1 MKLFS
6 TFLIASLTLI
16 GLGSF
21 TNISETSPSP
31 KLTLV
36 APDGENRVVDLMD
49 MKSSDWKDEIALVEF
64 RLGEE
69 LVETSG
75 ILVYSPKVGRAD
87 MVGFAG
93 SKSLTQGILII
104 QKNYSQIP
112 GDKIIIDNLEI
123 TSTKEKLSPLIYTI
137 ME

>member
-21 TNISETSPSP
+21 TSATETSPTP
-31 KLTLV
+31 VLILV
-36 APDGENRVVDLMD
+36 AENGENRVVELKD

-75 ILVYSPKVGRAD
+75 IVVYSPKGGDAEPY
-87 MVGFAG
+87 GTGEAAAA
-93 SKSLTQGILII
+93 IL
-104 QKNYSQIP
+104 
-112 GDKIIIDNLEI
+112 DNLV
-123 TSTKEKLSPLIYTI
+123 
-137 ME
+137 

>member
-21 TNISETSPSP
+21 TEITEPTPTLR
-31 KLTLV
+31 LTLV
-36 APDGENRVVDLMD
+36 AENGENRVVDLKD

-75 ILVYSPKVGRAD
+75 MFVYSPKEGDAFMILFKDRA
-87 MVGFAG
+87 G
-93 SKSLTQGILII
+93 LTKAFMKA
-104 QKNYSQIP
+104 QKESNNSP
-112 GDKIIIDNLEI
+112 GDRVIIDNLEI
-123 TSTKEKLSPLIYTI
+123 TGTKEKLSPLIYTI